1 MSLNSAE
8 AKLRTLA
15 SADPTMVADF
25 GSGPFRWFQIQ
36 LPQGY
41 ISKGT
46 CVRVRRVSAIY
57 LYAQEGITQ
66 AEQVRLQ
73 FDVLDKSQDRARQ
86 VLNDL
91 CSFVAGVDLM
101 SDAQFTSPPSMPTQF
116 ANFLLSQ
123 RSGIEYQVEVEI
135 FSWSADWRIWNDTTI
150 T

>member
-8 AKLRTLA
+8 AKLRMLA
-15 SADPTMVADF
+15 SADPTMIADF

-36 LPQGY
+36 APQGY
-41 ISKGT
+41 IAKGS
-46 CVRVRRVSAIY
+46 CVRVRRVSSIY

-73 FDVLDKSQDRARQ
+73 FDVLDKSQDRARDL
-86 VLNDL
+86 LNDL
-91 CSFVAGVDLM
+91 CSFIAGVDLM
-101 SDAQFTSPPSMPTQF
+101 SSAQFTSPPSAPTQF

-135 FSWSADWRIWNDTTI
+135 FSWSADWRIWNNMNI
-150 T
+150 

>member
-8 AKLRTLA
+8 AKLRMLA
-15 SADPTMVADF
+15 SVDPTMVADF

-36 LPQGY
+36 VPQGY
-41 ISKGT
+41 IGKGS
-46 CVRVRRVSAIY
+46 CVRVRRVSSIY

-73 FDVLDKSQDRARQ
+73 FDVLDKSQDRARD
-86 VLNDL
+86 VLSDL
-91 CSFVAGVDLM
+91 CSFIAGVDLM
-101 SDAQFTSPPSMPTQF
+101 SSAQFASPPSTPTQF

-135 FSWSADWRIWNDTTI
+135 FSWSADWRIWNNMNI
-150 T
+150 

>member
-1 MSLNSAE
+1 MNSAE

-15 SADPTMVADF
+15 SVDPTMVTDF

-36 LPQGY
+36 IPQGY
-41 ISKGT
+41 IGKGP
-46 CVRVRRVSAIY
+46 CVRVRRVSAVY
-57 LYAQEGITQ
+57 LYVQEGITQ

-73 FDVLDKSQDRARQ
+73 FDVLDKSQDRAKD

-91 CSFVAGVDLM
+91 CSFLAGVDLM
-101 SDAQFTSPPSMPTQF
+101 SSVQFTSPPSTPTQF

-135 FSWSADWRIWNDTTI
+135 FSWSADWRIWNNTNI
-150 T
+150 

>member
-8 AKLRTLA
+8 AKLRMLA
-15 SADPTMVADF
+15 SADPTMIADF

-36 LPQGY
+36 APQGY
-41 ISKGT
+41 IAKGS

-73 FDVLDKSQDRARQ
+73 FDVLDKSQDRARD

-91 CSFVAGVDLM
+91 CSFIAGVDLM
-101 SDAQFTSPPSMPTQF
+101 SSAQFTSPPSAPTQF

-123 RSGIEYQVEVEI
+123 RSGIEYQIEVEI
-135 FSWSADWRIWNDTTI
+135 FSWSADWRIWNNMNI
-150 T
+150 

>member
-1 MSLNSAE
+1 MNSAE

-15 SADPTMVADF
+15 SADATMVADF
-25 GSGPFRWFQIQ
+25 GSGPFRWFQVQI
-36 LPQGY
+36 PQGY
-41 ISKGT
+41 IGKGS
-46 CVRVRRVSAIY
+46 CVRVRRVSAVY

-73 FDVLDKSQDRARQ
+73 FDVLDKSQDRARD

-91 CSFVAGVDLM
+91 CSFLADVDLM
-101 SDAQFTSPPSMPTQF
+101 GSAQFASPPSTPTQF

-135 FSWSADWRIWNDTTI
+135 FSWSADFRIWNNTSI
-150 T
+150 

>member
-1 MSLNSAE
+1 MNSAE

-15 SADPTMVADF
+15 SADATMVADF
-25 GSGPFRWFQIQ
+25 GSGPFRWFQVQI
-36 LPQGY
+36 PQGY
-41 ISKGT
+41 VGKGS
-46 CVRVRRVSAIY
+46 CVRVRRVSAVY

-73 FDVLDKSQDRARQ
+73 FDVLDKSQDRARD

-91 CSFVAGVDLM
+91 CSFLADVDLM
-101 SDAQFTSPPSMPTQF
+101 GSAQFASPPSTPTQF

-135 FSWSADWRIWNDTTI
+135 FSWSADFRIWNNTSI
-150 T
+150 

>member
-8 AKLRTLA
+8 AKLRMLA
-15 SADPTMVADF
+15 SADPTMIADF

-36 LPQGY
+36 APQGY
-41 ISKGT
+41 IAKGS

-73 FDVLDKSQDRARQ
+73 FDVLDKSQDRARD

-91 CSFVAGVDLM
+91 CSFIAGVDLM
-101 SDAQFTSPPSMPTQF
+101 SSAQFASPPSTPTQL

-135 FSWSADWRIWNDTTI
+135 FSWSADWRIWNNMNI
-150 T
+150 

>member
-1 MSLNSAE
+1 MNSAE

-15 SADPTMVADF
+15 SADATMVADF
-25 GSGPFRWFQIQ
+25 GSGPFRWFQVQI
-36 LPQGY
+36 PQGY
-41 ISKGT
+41 IGKGS
-46 CVRVRRVSAIY
+46 CVRVRRVSAVY

-73 FDVLDKSQDRARQ
+73 FDVLDKSQDRARD

-91 CSFVAGVDLM
+91 CSFLAGVDLM
-101 SDAQFTSPPSMPTQF
+101 GSPPSTPTQF

-135 FSWSADWRIWNDTTI
+135 FSWSADFRIWNNTSI
-150 T
+150 

>member
-135 FSWSADWRIWNDTTI
+135 FSWSADFRIWNNLNV
-150 T
+150 